1 MWCLSSRDGKKCPEG
16 APRSFRVNYPFW
28 PTSSILKTQ
37 YMPRYALIVAFPDE
51 GTAVRSVFLHE
62 DVEDSGLRTI
72 YPPIILDPLGYSS
85 LDHQYLQQYMYII
98 YIYIY
103 SYSHKKRTC
112 SVDLCCSLS
121 LYSYECTR
129 TYISRHSYEHRR
141 RIMSGMYIRSI
152 YTTAITRNRN
162 TWSIFTENHIHSQ
175 IK

>member
-1 MWCLSSRDGKKCPEG
+1 MSRLLLWYILSRVFIVNMWCLSSRDGKKCPEG

-85 LDHQYLQQYMYII
+85 LDHQYLQQYMCMYII
-98 YIYIY
+98 YREGDRYIFI
-103 SYSHKKRTC
+103 
-112 SVDLCCSLS
+112 L
-121 LYSYECTR
+121 
-129 TYISRHSYEHRR
+129 
-141 RIMSGMYIRSI
+141 
-152 YTTAITRNRN
+152 A
-162 TWSIFTENHIHSQ
+162 
-175 IK
+175 